1 MEERTLSIRD
11 ITKVYLE
18 ANRWTISDMA
28 YLIGMPRSTLSEW
41 LSGKRN
47 LTKSNMRNVKAFLG
61 GDYIKDVST
70 VVNYMLISQDR
81 EEGIDIED
89 AD

>member
-1 MEERTLSIRD
+1 
-11 ITKVYLE
+11 
-18 ANRWTISDMA
+18 
-28 YLIGMPRSTLSEW
+28 
-41 LSGKRN
+41 
-47 LTKSNMRNVKAFLG
+47 MRNVKAFLG

-89 AD
+89 ADWIDRQRSASNCADF

>member
-41 LSGKRN
+41 LSGKRD

-81 EEGIDIED
+81 KEGIDIED